1 MLLGLYRGLG
11 RLAPPVARLVLL
23 RRRARG
29 KEHPERYRERMGN
42 PRRNR
47 PDGALI
53 WLHAASVGEALSA
66 LPIGRLLARLPSAH
80 VMVTSGT
87 VTSAKL
93 MDERLPEG
101 AFHQFVPV
109 DCPAW
114 VGRFLDHYRPDLALW
129 VESELWPALLAGT
142 VQRGTPAILLNGRM
156 SARSLRRWRRFPGA
170 ARRLIRSFDAVL
182 AQSEAD
188 AGRFRR
194 LGARRVETPGN
205 LKMAAAPLPADPA
218 ALASLADAVRGRP
231 VWLAASTHPGEED
244 AAAEAH
250 RSVRRQSGDALLVIV
265 PRHPERGPAIANAL
279 RRAGHAV
286 GLRSAGDA
294 PDAEADIYIADTLG
308 ELGLFYR
315 AAPVA
320 FVGGSLAPHGGQN
333 PIEPAQLGCAILHG
347 PHVGNFSDIAEA
359 LQAAGASETVA
370 SSDALAA
377 AVGRLLADPA
387 ECRDRADRAAVAV
400 EDSAG
405 ILDRAMA
412 LLEPWLAALPD
423 SATGGA
429 SAAASGAGSPAGPAR
444 PDAA

>member
-1 MLLGLYRGLG
+1 MLLGLYRGVG

-23 RRRARG
+23 LRRARG

-42 PRRNR
+42 PRRDR

-66 LPIGRLLARLPSAH
+66 LPLIGRLLARLPSAR

-93 MDERLPEG
+93 MDERLPER

-142 VQRGTPAILLNGRM
+142 VQSGTPAILLNGRM

-182 AQSEAD
+182 AQSDSD
-188 AGRFRR
+188 AERFRR
-194 LGARRVETPGN
+194 FGARRVETPGN
-205 LKMAAAPLPADPA
+205 LKMAASPLPADPA
-218 ALASLADAVRGRP
+218 ALVNLTDAVRGRP
-231 VWLAASTHPGEED
+231 VWLAASTHPGEEE
-244 AAAEAH
+244 AVAEAH
-250 RSVRRQSGDALLVIV
+250 RAVRRQSGDALLVIV
-265 PRHPERGPAIANAL
+265 PRHPERGPAIADAL

-286 GLRSAGDA
+286 GRRSAGDA
-294 PDAEADIYIADTLG
+294 PDPETDIYLADTLG

-320 FVGGSLAPHGGQN
+320 FVGGSLTPHGGQN
-333 PIEPAQLGCAILHG
+333 LIEPAQLGCAILHG
-347 PHVGNFSDIAEA
+347 PHVGNFAAIAEA
-359 LQAAGASETVA
+359 LLAAGASETVA
-370 SSDALAA
+370 SSDALAT
-377 AVGRLLADPA
+377 AVGCLLADPA
-387 ECRDRADRAAVAV
+387 EGRDRAARAAHAV
-400 EDSAG
+400 QDSAG
-405 ILDRAMA
+405 ILDRAVA
-412 LLEPWLAALPD
+412 LLEPWLAALPN
-423 SATGGA
+423 GA
-429 SAAASGAGSPAGPAR
+429 LGAAPAQSAGPDGA
-444 PDAA
+444 

>member
-66 LPIGRLLARLPSAH
+66 LPLIGRLLTRLPSAH

-93 MDERLPEG
+93 MDERLPER

-142 VQRGTPAILLNGRM
+142 VESGTPAILLNGRM

-170 ARRLIRSFDAVL
+170 ARGLIRSFDAVM

-205 LKMAAAPLPADPA
+205 LKMAAAPLPA
-218 ALASLADAVRGRP
+218 
-231 VWLAASTHPGEED
+231 
-244 AAAEAH
+244 
-250 RSVRRQSGDALLVIV
+250 
-265 PRHPERGPAIANAL
+265 
-279 RRAGHAV
+279 
-286 GLRSAGDA
+286 
-294 PDAEADIYIADTLG
+294 
-308 ELGLFYR
+308 
-315 AAPVA
+315 
-320 FVGGSLAPHGGQN
+320 
-333 PIEPAQLGCAILHG
+333 
-347 PHVGNFSDIAEA
+347 
-359 LQAAGASETVA
+359 
-370 SSDALAA
+370 
-377 AVGRLLADPA
+377 
-387 ECRDRADRAAVAV
+387 
-400 EDSAG
+400 
-405 ILDRAMA
+405 
-412 LLEPWLAALPD
+412 
-423 SATGGA
+423 A
-429 SAAASGAGSPAGPAR
+429 SAAHARQADSGGGR
-444 PDAA
+444 PGWVGA

>member
-1 MLLGLYRGLG
+1 MLLGLYRGVG
-11 RLAPPVARLVLL
+11 RLAPPVARLALL
-23 RRRARG
+23 QRRARG
-29 KEHPERYRERMGN
+29 KEHPERYRERMGR
-42 PRRNR
+42 PRRDR
-47 PDGALI
+47 PGGALI

-66 LPIGRLLARLPSAH
+66 LPLIGRLLARLPSAH

-93 MDERLPEG
+93 MDERLPER

-114 VGRFLDHYRPDLALW
+114 VERFLDHYRPDLALW

-142 VQRGTPAILLNGRM
+142 VRSGTPALLLNGRM
-156 SARSLRRWRRFPGA
+156 SARSVRRWRRFPGA

-188 AGRFRR
+188 AERFRR
-194 LGARRVETPGN
+194 LGARRVEMPGN

-218 ALASLADAVRGRP
+218 ALADFGQATAGRP
-231 VWLAASTHPGEED
+231 VWLAASTHPGEEE

-250 RSVRRQSGDALLVIV
+250 RIVRRQVGDALLVIV
-265 PRHPERGPAIANAL
+265 PRHPERGAAIADGL
-279 RRAGHAV
+279 RRTGHAV

-294 PDAEADIYIADTLG
+294 PDRAQDIYLADTLG

-333 PIEPAQLGCAILHG
+333 LIEPAQLDCAILHG
-347 PHVGNFSDIAEA
+347 PHVGNFADIAEA
-359 LQAAGASETVA
+359 LQAAGASETVD

-377 AVGRLLADPA
+377 AVGRMLADPA
-387 ECRDRADRAAVAV
+387 EVRDRAARAAAAAQ
-400 EDSAG
+400 DSTG
-405 ILDRAMA
+405 ILDRALA

-423 SATGGA
+423 GVSGSAP
-429 SAAASGAGSPAGPAR
+429 PAGPAS
-444 PDAA
+444 PAGLDDGA